1 MIDITTTTQV
11 PSTKYRRMQTPTA
24 CLIIIGNE
32 VLSGRTQ
39 DKNLAWIASELNKL
53 GIRLMET
60 RVIPD
65 IGQTIIT
72 CVNSC
77 RRQFDMV
84 FTTGGIG
91 PTHDD
96 ITSEFIAKAFNVTL
110 IRNPEAKAILE
121 KHYPPDQ
128 INEARLKMADMPEGA
143 TLIYNP
149 VSAAPGYKMENVYV
163 MAGVPRIMQAMFDGI
178 KHSFKGGAP
187 MLSASVSAFV
197 TEGSIAEDLGRIQTQ
212 FPTVEIGSY
221 PFVRQQK
228 LGTSLVARSTDSE
241 ALASCK
247 SSLAAL
253 LRQHTAEIWDEE
265 HSSDAL

>member
-1 MIDITTTTQV
+1 
-11 PSTKYRRMQTPTA
+11 MQSPTA

-39 DKNLAWIASELNKL
+39 DKNLAWIAGELNTL
-53 GIRLMET
+53 GIRLMES
-60 RVIPD
+60 RIIPD
-65 IGQTIIT
+65 IGQTIVT

-96 ITSEFIAKAFNVTL
+96 ITSEYVAKAFGVTL
-110 IRNPEAKAILE
+110 VRHPEAKALLE

-128 INEARLKMADMPEGA
+128 INEARLKMADIPEGA

-149 VSAAPGYKMENVYV
+149 VSAAPGYKMDNVYV

-178 KHSFKGGAP
+178 KHSLKGGAP

-197 TEGSIAEDLGRIQTQ
+197 TEGAIAEVLGKIQMQ

-221 PFVRQQK
+221 PFVRHQK
-228 LGTSLVARSTDSE
+228 LGTSLVARSTDST
-241 ALASCK
+241 ALAECK
-247 SSLAAL
+247 ANLIAL
-253 LRQHTAEIWDEE
+253 FGNHTDEVWDEE
-265 HSSDAL
+265 LGGEAL

>member
-1 MIDITTTTQV
+1 
-11 PSTKYRRMQTPTA
+11 MQAPTA

-39 DKNLAWIASELNKL
+39 DKNLAWIAAELNKL
-53 GIRLMET
+53 GIRLMES
-60 RVIPD
+60 RIIPD

-96 ITSEFIAKAFNVTL
+96 ITSEFIAKAFGVPL
-110 IRNPEAKAILE
+110 ISHPEARKLLGE
-121 KHYPPDQ
+121 HYPKDQ
-128 INEARLKMADMPEGA
+128 INEARMKMANIPEGA

-149 VSAAPGYKMENVYV
+149 VSAAPGYKMDNVYV

-178 KHSFKGGAP
+178 KHTFKGGAP
-187 MLSASVSAFV
+187 MLSATVSAYI
-197 TEGSIAEDLGRIQTQ
+197 TEGTIAIELGRIQDH

-221 PFVRQQK
+221 PFVRHQK
-228 LGTSLVARSTDSE
+228 LGTSLVARATDKD
-241 ALASCK
+241 ALSACK
-247 SSLAAL
+247 SALTSLF
-253 LRQHTAEIWDEE
+253 RQYTPDVWDEE
-265 HSSDAL
+265 RGGEAL